1 MKRIVIIIVLVF
13 ATLGLALG
21 QTVQVTG
28 TVTSQEDGLP
38 LPGVSVTVKGTTLGT
53 LSDAAGRYSL
63 SVPVEMNTLVFSFI
77 GMKTQ
82 EVPIQ
87 GRTGIDIILIPDLV
101 GLDEVVVT
109 AMGVSREKKSLGYS
123 VQDISSDEIARSGN
137 TNFAVALQGKVA
149 GLDITPSSGMP
160 GASSSIIIRGARS
173 FEGNNQPLYV
183 VDGQPIV
190 GGGGGGSTTGGSDG
204 TGRVLDLNP
213 ADIES
218 INVLKG
224 QAASALY
231 GIRASNGVII
241 ITTKSGS
248 RNEKGAPR
256 VSINTI
262 NTFDEVSR
270 TPDYQ
275 FTYSQGSSGRFNP
288 RSSQAW
294 GTKIENL
301 PDDPTYGGNS
311 KGYPGKYKVPQL
323 ADAGY
328 AEEDCWVV
336 PATYNNWDE
345 YFKTGFTTQN
355 NILLSQAVDNGSYAI
370 GFGETTQD
378 GIALNTGL
386 QRWNTKVNASRDF
399 GDHWKSGFHANYSQV
414 EVDKLSI
421 ANDGSLAGIL
431 AAPTT
436 YNMRGIPY
444 HFPGD
449 PYRQI
454 YYRSLTFDNPYWV
467 AENNTSYE
475 RTDRLFGNTFL
486 EYLTKLGETF
496 DLNVR
501 GQIGIDTY
509 TQAGETIWGL
519 GHKGTDPANS
529 YVGESQYRFTNT
541 NAIGTAT
548 LNWRATVNQ
557 TATLL
562 LGAEYNDNKS
572 KSVSASGTGLNFGEW
587 QHVNNT
593 STPSRSESK
602 GWSRSV
608 GFFGQLNW
616 DYRSLVESIEYF
628 V

>member
-1 MKRIVIIIVLVF
+1 M
-13 ATLGLALG
+13 
-21 QTVQVTG
+21 
-28 TVTSQEDGLP
+28 
-38 LPGVSVTVKGTTLGT
+38 
-53 LSDAAGRYSL
+53 
-63 SVPVEMNTLVFSFI
+63 
-77 GMKTQ
+77 
-82 EVPIQ
+82 
-87 GRTGIDIILIPDLV
+87 
-101 GLDEVVVT
+101 
-109 AMGVSREKKSLGYS
+109 
-123 VQDISSDEIARSGN
+123 
-137 TNFAVALQGKVA
+137 
-149 GLDITPSSGMP
+149 
-160 GASSSIIIRGARS
+160 
-173 FEGNNQPLYV
+173 
-183 VDGQPIV
+183 
-190 GGGGGGSTTGGSDG
+190 
-204 TGRVLDLNP
+204 
-213 ADIES
+213 
-218 INVLKG
+218 
-224 QAASALY
+224 
-231 GIRASNGVII
+231 
-241 ITTKSGS
+241 
-248 RNEKGAPR
+248 
-256 VSINTI
+256 
-262 NTFDEVSR
+262 
-270 TPDYQ
+270 
-275 FTYSQGSSGRFNP
+275 
-288 RSSQAW
+288 
-294 GTKIENL
+294 
-301 PDDPTYGGNS
+301 
-311 KGYPGKYKVPQL
+311 
-323 ADAGY
+323 
-328 AEEDCWVV
+328 
-336 PATYNNWDE
+336 
-345 YFKTGFTTQN
+345 
-355 NILLSQAVDNGSYAI
+355 
-370 GFGETTQD
+370 
-378 GIALNTGL
+378 